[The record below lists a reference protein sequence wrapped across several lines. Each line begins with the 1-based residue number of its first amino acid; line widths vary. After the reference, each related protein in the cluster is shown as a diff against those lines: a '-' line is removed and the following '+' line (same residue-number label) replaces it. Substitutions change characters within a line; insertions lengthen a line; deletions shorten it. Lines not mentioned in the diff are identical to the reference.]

1 MNKLFRRWLKNRIQG
16 DEEKELFWWDLFY
29 NHEVVIGFVI
39 ATILSLVVFIVT
51 GVFSGFANDFSRVF
65 NFQSILYII
74 GIGLLIG
81 GLIAMVIV
89 SPLNDDDNT
98 RKANPKQ
105 GSFYWAIALGH
116 IANIIVNWAPLLT
129 IVACFSH
136 FKWSI
141 FFGSCAGV
149 ALYYFLLGLLK
160 PNAKDYVNWRF
171 AWAIENYDLLFS
183 RHYKWWTSAAQM
195 EVQKFHLKKFQSYKY
210 HAALSLIMIPVLF
223 TLILNGSGAV
233 LKDGKKAT
241 QVQVTTDSI
250 SVASDSAE
258 SIIEENNE
266 EIDLFGSEDED
277 DIALQEEPLNEDAQY
292 DEYYEERSSQPTS
305 TNTESEKA
313 ESKPLK
319 TESTNQPREQVN
331 TAPTTPAREERHVA
345 PHAEQTPKA
354 NAGPEFQGGNYALSS
369 YIARHLHYPAAAAE
383 KYIQGKVV
391 VKITI
396 SSTGHVSNA
405 EIIQSVDDLL
415 DAEALRMCQSLPRF
429 TPARL
434 NGQPVASTM
443 TIPINFKL

>member
-1 MNKLFRRWLKNRIQG
+1 MNKIFRRFIKNHTQG
-16 DEEKELFWWDLFY
+16 DEEKELFWWDLFFNY
-29 NHEVVIGFVI
+29 EVGIGFAI
-39 ATILSLVVFIVT
+39 ATILSLLVYIVT
-51 GVFSGFANDFSRVF
+51 GVFSGFSNDFSRVF
-65 NFQSILYII
+65 NFQSILFVI

-81 GLIAMVIV
+81 GLIAMAIV
-89 SPLNDDDNT
+89 SPLNDNDNT

-105 GSFYWAIALGH
+105 GSFYWATALGH

-129 IVACFSH
+129 FVACFSH

-149 ALYYFLLGLLK
+149 ALYYFLLSLLK

-210 HAALSLIMIPVLF
+210 HAVLSLIMIPVLF

-233 LKDGKKAT
+233 LKDGKKAA

-250 SVASDSAE
+250 SVAPDSAE
-258 SIIEENNE
+258 NIIEENNE
-266 EIDLFGSEDED
+266 EIDFLGSEGED
-277 DIALQEEPLNEDAQY
+277 DIALQEEPLNEESQY
-292 DEYYEERSSQPTS
+292 DENEESTSQPTS

-331 TAPTTPAREERHVA
+331 TAPTTPVREEKPAASQV
-345 PHAEQTPKA
+345 EQTSKT

-383 KYIQGKVV
+383 KNIQGKVV
-391 VKITI
+391 VKLTI
-396 SSTGHVSNA
+396 SSTGQVSNA
-405 EIIQSVDDLL
+405 EIVQSVDPML
-415 DAEALRMCQSLPRF
+415 DAEALRLCRSLPRF
-429 TPARL
+429 TPARR

-443 TIPINFKL
+443 TIPINFRL